1 MPVVARLRQVY
12 CYAQASSVFPLQR
25 RWKTYAIARDT
36 GVGLPA
42 NSDLLDRY
50 KGLVALGHIKQDE
63 EQLRVV
69 MQLRRLSKEL
79 EGYSPPAISAA
90 LLQRSSY
97 SATKSSSKD
106 DTESESETM
115 PWWKHSDDEGHIS
128 ERAVATR
135 KSHAEELAA
144 LTTPKGLL
152 LIGTPGSGKS
162 FLVDLWLDTLS
173 TPYKSR
179 KHYSLLVLEIYR
191 GVWEETQRRMLER
204 HHEPDAAPAPPE
216 TWNKTIREHWRRLT
230 RAGAAPIR
238 WASGARGSQAFSWY
252 SATSESI
259 AYTVAQRLVLR
270 HWLLVLDELQLLDVS
285 SATLLADVL
294 SWYWRMG
301 GVIVGTSNRVPDD
314 LYRNGVQR
322 DRLEPFVEALKI
334 RCPVVEMRSDTDW
347 REVIAHEGGDRSSW
361 YTTEERSEFDL
372 AMKQDNF
379 GAVGT
384 SADAHHITVFG
395 RQIPTLRAGNGVA
408 MFTFAELCHE
418 ALGPADYI
426 SIAAKFS
433 TIYITDLPVLR
444 ISDKNQARRFITL
457 IDALYEARCRIVV
470 LAEAPPHQLFFPEAG
485 TAEQPDVDVMMAES
499 VAETRDTYRPN
510 VASYDGPN
518 MEEAPEQVK
527 TNTPLD
533 QLSIFSGQDE
543 QFAFKR
549 ALSRLMEMTSPA
561 YASRRK
567 WVPVSDRQW
576 ETSSVASHPM
586 PSSATRRQARPSPLA
601 GSSEAANSD
610 FAQEAAHES
619 TTFTGRRPPAPR
631 IANKHVWGVDDLGQ
645 SGSNSKEASDSKESV
660 ERRKP

>member
-1 MPVVARLRQVY
+1 MFPRHVPRGSKFNFHLAAISPRRLNAQVMPVVARLRQVY
-12 CYAQASSVFPLQR
+12 CHAQANSVFPLQR

-69 MQLRRLSKEL
+69 MQ
-79 EGYSPPAISAA
+79 
-90 LLQRSSY
+90 
-97 SATKSSSKD
+97 
-106 DTESESETM
+106 
-115 PWWKHSDDEGHIS
+115 HSDDEGHIS

-204 HHEPDAAPAPPE
+204 HHEPDAAPALPE

-238 WASGARGSQAFSWY
+238 WASGTRGSQAFSWY

-301 GVIVGTSNRVPDD
+301 GVVVGTSNRVPDD

-347 REVIAHEGGDRSSW
+347 REVIAHEGGGRSSW

-372 AMKQDNF
+372 AVKQDNF
-379 GAVGT
+379 GAV
-384 SADAHHITVFG
+384 DAHHITVFG

-418 ALGPADYI
+418 AFGPADYI

-433 TIYITDLPVLR
+433 TVYITDLPVLR

-510 VASYDGPN
+510 VASYDAPN

-601 GSSEAANSD
+601 GSSEGANSD

-631 IANKHVWGVDDLGQ
+631 IAKKHVWGVDDLGQ